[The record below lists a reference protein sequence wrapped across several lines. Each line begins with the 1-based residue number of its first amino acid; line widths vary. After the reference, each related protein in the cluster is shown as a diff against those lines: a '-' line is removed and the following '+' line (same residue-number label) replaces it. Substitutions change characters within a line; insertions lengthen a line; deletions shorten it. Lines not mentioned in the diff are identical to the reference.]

1 MDGSG
6 KLNTKNIKV
15 RKDKEGKRYVRIK
28 GYKFGISDNV
38 TESKLVPLIHALI
51 RLIKNLRPRRR
62 KGAKR
67 EKKAIGKPLSKEQPT
82 IGYTPQQVTQAR
94 INHLL
99 ESPQSPLLLEG
110 P

>member
-51 RLIKNLRPRRR
+51 KLIKNLRPRRR
-62 KGAKR
+62 RGNKR
-67 EKKAIGKPLSKEQPT
+67 EKKVEKGKPP
-82 IGYTPQQVTQAR
+82 VTTASSLNDTSTLR
-94 INHLL
+94 RLNYLR
-99 ESPQSPLLLEG
+99 ENEG
-110 P
+110 